1 MSAIPTVEVTVSV
14 QDNQG
19 QAVPGAAVK
28 ALLTAQ
34 ERYQGLEVPGQVLGV
49 TDVHGKAVL
58 ELFPND
64 LGSEGSSYSLT
75 VTPPL
80 GGSIVRFVAIPNS
93 PCDVLIRPHAQTAI
107 TGPQGLQGQKGDKG
121 EKGDKGDRGEQGL
134 QGLPGESA
142 GVAGAD
148 LYLANLYPCLNY

>member
-1 MSAIPTVEVTVSV
+1 MSAIPTVEVTVFV

-19 QAVPGAAVK
+19 QAVPGASVK

-49 TDVHGKAVL
+49 TDVHGKAVM

-107 TGPQGLQGQKGDKG
+107 TGPQGLPGL
-121 EKGDKGDRGEQGL
+121 KGDKGDQGDKGDKGD
-134 QGLPGESA
+134 QGPPGNVNA
-142 GVAGAD
+142 AKI
-148 LYLANLYPCLNY
+148 LAIIFG